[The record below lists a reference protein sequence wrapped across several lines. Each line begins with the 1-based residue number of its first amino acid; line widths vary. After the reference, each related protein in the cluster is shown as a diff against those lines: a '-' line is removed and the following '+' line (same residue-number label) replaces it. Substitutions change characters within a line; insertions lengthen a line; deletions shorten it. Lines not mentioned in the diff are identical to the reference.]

1 VLLFTR
7 LQEKEGL
14 DMSAPDFKWA
24 KSVGLIT
31 SIPLLILISVGIGL
45 FAGIWLDG
53 KFHSNPWFTIIL
65 TILGLAAGLYESAKL
80 LIDVTREDR
89 D

>member
-1 VLLFTR
+1 
-7 LQEKEGL
+7 
-14 DMSAPDFKWA
+14 MSEPNFKWA
-24 KSVGLIT
+24 KSLGLIT

-65 TILGLAAGLYESAKL
+65 IILGLAAGLYESAKL